1 MLMFVVKYRNN
12 LYLTA
17 SPDVRRLNNII
28 LRCLLHFVGKG
39 IYLSLYPN
47 TAIMVLES
55 EDRLILLTNDDG
67 LYAAGL
73 KTLFEVMEEF
83 GKVVLISTLESMSG
97 MSQAL
102 TVKTP
107 IRVKL
112 LEENEKHRVYTC
124 NGTPT
129 DSVKLAIN
137 QLLERPPDFIVAG
150 INHGANASVS
160 VLYSGTMAAA
170 IEGCLYGI
178 TSVGFSLNSF
188 SPSADFSVCRDYIRI
203 VMKELSAE
211 PLPEGI
217 CLNVNIPAKPAEEI
231 KGIKICRQSKGN
243 WKEEFEKRKDPMG
256 KTYYWLT
263 GFFQNHEPESDD
275 TDEWALTN
283 DYVSLVPVT
292 VDMTAHWYLDKLKKR
307 FRL

>member
-1 MLMFVVKYRNN
+1 
-12 LYLTA
+12 
-17 SPDVRRLNNII
+17 
-28 LRCLLHFVGKG
+28 
-39 IYLSLYPN
+39 
-47 TAIMVLES
+47 MVIEK
-55 EDRLILLTNDDG
+55 DDKLILLTNDDG

-73 KTLFEVMEEF
+73 KTLLEVMEEF
-83 GKVVLISTLESMSG
+83 GKVVLISTIESMSG

-107 IRVKL
+107 LRVKL
-112 LEENEKHRVYTC
+112 LEENDKHRIYAC

-137 QLLERPPDFIVAG
+137 QLLERPPDWVVSG
-150 INHGANASVS
+150 INHGSNASVS

-178 TSVGFSLNSF
+178 SSVGFSLNNF
-188 SPSADFSVCRDYIRI
+188 SPTADFSVCKKYIRI
-203 VMKELSAE
+203 VMKKLASE
-211 PLPEGI
+211 PLPAGI
-217 CLNVNIPAKPAEEI
+217 CLNVNIPAAKKNEI

-263 GFFQNHEPESDD
+263 GIFKIMNLNATD
-275 TDEWALTN
+275 TDEWALAN
-283 DYVSLVPVT
+283 NYVSVVPVT
-292 VDMTAHWYLDKLKKR
+292 VDMTAHWYLDKLKAR
-307 FRL
+307 FKK

>member
-1 MLMFVVKYRNN
+1 
-12 LYLTA
+12 
-17 SPDVRRLNNII
+17 
-28 LRCLLHFVGKG
+28 
-39 IYLSLYPN
+39 
-47 TAIMVLES
+47 MVPEKH
-55 EDRLILLTNDDG
+55 DKLILLTNDDG

-73 KTLFEVMEEF
+73 KTLLEVMEEF
-83 GKVVLISTLESMSG
+83 GKVVLISTTESMSG

-112 LEENEKHRVYTC
+112 LEENDRHRIYAC

-129 DSVKLAIN
+129 DSVKLAVN
-137 QLLERPPDFIVAG
+137 QLLERSPDWVVSG

-178 TSVGFSLNSF
+178 NSVGFSLNNF
-188 SPSADFSVCRDYIRI
+188 SPAADFSVCKKYIRI
-203 VMKELSAE
+203 VMKKLASD
-211 PLPEGI
+211 PLPTGI
-217 CLNVNIPAKPAEEI
+217 CLNVNIPAAKKNEI
-231 KGIKICRQSKGN
+231 RGIKICRQAKGN

-263 GFFQNHEPESDD
+263 GVFKNHEPEAVD
-275 TDEWALTN
+275 TDEWAIAN
-283 DYVSLVPVT
+283 FFVSVVPVT
-292 VDMTAHWYLDKLKKR
+292 VDMTAHWYIDKLKVR
-307 FRL
+307 FKK

>member
-1 MLMFVVKYRNN
+1 MV
-12 LYLTA
+12 
-17 SPDVRRLNNII
+17 IE
-28 LRCLLHFVGKG
+28 GK
-39 IYLSLYPN
+39 
-47 TAIMVLES
+47 
-55 EDRLILLTNDDG
+55 DKLILITNDDG

-73 KTLFEVMEEF
+73 KTLLDVIEEF
-83 GKVVLISTLESMSG
+83 GKVVLISTMESMSG

-107 IRVKL
+107 LRVKL
-112 LEENEKHRVYTC
+112 LEENEKHRIYAC

-129 DSVKLAIN
+129 DSIKLAIN
-137 QLLERPPDFIVAG
+137 QLLDRKPDWVVSG

-178 TSVGFSLNSF
+178 PSVGFSLNNF
-188 SPSADFSVCRDYIRI
+188 SPTADFSGCKKYIRL
-203 VMKELSAE
+203 VMKKLENHS
-211 PLPEGI
+211 LPDGI
-217 CLNVNIPAKPAEEI
+217 CLNVNIPSASRENI

-263 GFFQNHEPESDD
+263 GIFQNHEPESTD
-275 TDEWALTN
+275 TDEWALAN
-283 DYVSLVPVT
+283 NYVSVVPVT
-292 VDMTAHWYLDKLKKR
+292 VDMTAHNFLTVLNEWFKK
-307 FRL
+307 

>member
-1 MLMFVVKYRNN
+1 MEISK
-12 LYLTA
+12 
-17 SPDVRRLNNII
+17 DD
-28 LRCLLHFVGKG
+28 K
-39 IYLSLYPN
+39 
-47 TAIMVLES
+47 
-55 EDRLILLTNDDG
+55 LILITNDDG

-73 KTLFEVMEEF
+73 RTLLEVTEEF

-107 IRVKL
+107 LRVKL
-112 LEENEKHRVYTC
+112 LEENGNHRIYTC

-129 DSVKLAIN
+129 DIVKLAIN
-137 QLLERPPDFIVAG
+137 QLLERKPDWVVSG

-178 TSVGFSLNSF
+178 PSVGFSLNDF
-188 SPSADFSVCRDYIRI
+188 SPKADFSVCKKYIRQ
-203 VMKELSAE
+203 VMKKLQKNH
-211 PLPEGI
+211 LPDGI
-217 CLNVNIPAKPAEEI
+217 CLNVNIPSVPKDTI
-231 KGIKICRQSKGN
+231 RGIKICRQARGN

-263 GFFQNHEPESDD
+263 GFYQNHEPEATD

-283 DYVSLVPVT
+283 NYVSVVPVT
-292 VDMTAHWYLDKLKKR
+292 VDMTAHNYLKDLNKWFKK
-307 FRL
+307 

>member
-1 MLMFVVKYRNN
+1 MIVEK
-12 LYLTA
+12 
-17 SPDVRRLNNII
+17 D
-28 LRCLLHFVGKG
+28 
-39 IYLSLYPN
+39 
-47 TAIMVLES
+47 
-55 EDRLILLTNDDG
+55 DRLILLTNDDG

-73 KTLFEVMEEF
+73 KTLLEVMEEF
-83 GKVVLISTLESMSG
+83 GKVLLVSTLESQSG

-107 IRVKL
+107 LRVKL
-112 LEENEKHRVYTC
+112 LEENEKHRIYAC

-137 QLLERPPDFIVAG
+137 QLLEKSPDIVASG
-150 INHGANASVS
+150 INHGSNSSVS

-188 SPSADFSVCRDYIRI
+188 SPTADFSVCSEYIRV
-203 VMKELSAE
+203 VMRNIIKE
-211 PLPEGI
+211 PLPKGI
-217 CLNVNIPAKPAEEI
+217 CLNVNIPAVKKEEV
-231 KGIKICRQSKGN
+231 KGIRICRQSKGN

-263 GFFQNHEPESDD
+263 GYYQNHEPESTD

-283 DYVSLVPVT
+283 NYVSIVPVT
-292 VDMTAHWYLDKLKKR
+292 VDMTAHSYLDELKNRIKQ
-307 FRL
+307 